1 MIGNRIVTRGMGR
14 SLGVPGRSG
23 MVTQGYGGLA
33 QIIINVAS
41 EIVRKGIT
49 YGRSATRKVIEEF
62 ETIFVSAKLIEVNN
76 SVPKKLIK
84 GEIVVKMKRN
94 DGIVAIANF
103 VNSIVVETAMR
114 VKIAIK
120 RIFGR

>member
-76 SVPKKLIK
+76 SVPKNSIK
-84 GEIVVKMKRN
+84 GEVVVKVKRN

-103 VNSIVVETAMR
+103 VNSIVVEAATR